1 MSALLKGQPVAAAEL
16 APEWIAERRAIAQ
29 RDGHALRA
37 GLDLTIEVQSIN
49 TGEWHPLMLPS
60 EGTRFVS
67 SQDRDRVLAQLQGGP
82 S

>member
-1 MSALLKGQPVAAAEL
+1 MTTLLKGQPVAAADL
-16 APEWIAERRAIAQ
+16 APEWIADRRAIAH

-49 TGEWHPLMLPS
+49 TGEWHPLCLPT

-67 SQDRDRVLAQLQGGP
+67 SVDRDAVLAALQGGA